1 MLVFGHQPETL
12 PVSVQQDATT
22 GLPLLS
28 ERDAII
34 QVVLAYL
41 ALPYSVVAYGCGKKS
56 SLIIDQL
63 IGMGIP
69 LSPFPGGWCWNTI
82 CHPKPWLSR
91 IIETVPT
98 PLWLLIL

>member
-41 ALPYSVVAYGCGKKS
+41 ALPYSVVAYGCGKKT

-69 LSPFPGGWCWNTI
+69 PFAIGAGAGIRYVTQSPG
-82 CHPKPWLSR
+82 
-91 IIETVPT
+91 
-98 PLWLLIL
+98 